1 MMLINYLNTLFSNIE
16 NKLNKKKKK
25 EYFIILII
33 LKNTKFI

>member
-1 MMLINYLNTLFSNIE
+1 MLINYLNTLFFNIE